1 MNKILK
7 LKTIALFFAM
17 LSLVNSQAF
26 AESVAQFES
35 NIINKYYKTS
45 LTDRYEN
52 DGINQEVAT
61 KLANFIESNSQS
73 FEYPFKNLLDK
84 NLLLLNYSPDRKL
97 KFYTFNISAG
107 GSMREFE
114 SYVQFKQGNKVITH
128 ALNDGGFIKAIRQTQ
143 LNNVPTYLISKTYI
157 GSGCEGQYGIQATQ
171 IKNAQYKSVNVFKT
185 KTKAL
190 DQINVRYDCNYY
202 PKNIEPFDMDRHYIR
217 VSPDLQKIDI
227 LVIKPSGELTQNNL
241 RYQKNNNNY
250 QYIGTAK

>member
-1 MNKILK
+1 MYKILK
-7 LKTIALFFAM
+7 LKIITLFFAM
-17 LSLVNSQAF
+17 LSLVNSQTF
-26 AESVAQFES
+26 AESVANFETD
-35 NIINKYYKTS
+35 IINQYYKTS

-52 DGINQEVAT
+52 DGINQEVAS
-61 KLANFIESNSQS
+61 KVANFIEINSQS

-143 LNNVPTYLISKTYI
+143 LNNVPTYLVSKTYI

-185 KTKAL
+185 KKKAL
-190 DQINVRYDCNYY
+190 DHINVAYDCNYY

-227 LVIKPSGELTQNNL
+227 LVIKPSGELTQNYL

-250 QYIGTAK
+250 KYTGTVK

>member
-1 MNKILK
+1 MYKILK

-17 LSLVNSQAF
+17 LSLVSSSTF
-26 AESVAQFES
+26 AESVAQFEN

-52 DGINQEVAT
+52 DGVNQEVAT
-61 KLANFIESNSQS
+61 KVANFIERNSQS

-114 SYVQFKQGNKVITH
+114 SYVQFKQGNKFITQ
-128 ALNDGGFIKAIRQTQ
+128 ALNDTGFIKAIRQTQ
-143 LNNVPTYLISKTYI
+143 LNNVPTYLVSRTYI
-157 GSGCEGQYGIQATQ
+157 GSSCEGQYGIQANQ
-171 IKNAQYKSVNVFKT
+171 INNNQYKSVKVFKT

-190 DQINVRYDCNYY
+190 DQININYDCHYY
-202 PKNIEPFDMDRHYIR
+202 LKNIQPFDMDGHYIR
-217 VSPDLQKIDI
+217 ISQNLKNIDI
-227 LVIKPSGELTQNNL
+227 LLIKPSGELTKNYL
-241 RYQKNNNNY
+241 RYQKTKNNY
-250 QYIGTAK
+250 QYIGTVK

>member
-1 MNKILK
+1 MYKILK
-7 LKTIALFFAM
+7 LKTVALFFAM
-17 LSLVNSQAF
+17 LSLVNSQTF
-26 AESVAQFES
+26 AESVANFETD
-35 NIINKYYKTS
+35 IINKYYKIR

-52 DGINQEVAT
+52 DGINQEVVS
-61 KLANFIESNSQS
+61 KVANFIEKNSQS

-84 NLLLLNYSPDRKL
+84 NLVLLNYSPDRKL

-114 SYVQFKQGNKVITH
+114 SYVQFKQGNKVITQ
-128 ALNDGGFIKAIRQTQ
+128 ALNDGGFIKAIRQTE
-143 LNNVPTYLISKTYI
+143 LNNVPTYLVSKTYI

-171 IKNAQYKSVNVFKT
+171 VENAQYKSVNVFKT

-217 VSPDLQKIDI
+217 VSADLQKIDI
-227 LVIKPSGELTQNNL
+227 LVIKPSGELTQNYL
-241 RYQKNNNNY
+241 RYQKTPNHY
-250 QYIGTAK
+250 QYVGTVK

>member
-1 MNKILK
+1 MNDSPHRKI
-7 LKTIALFFAM
+7 
-17 LSLVNSQAF
+17 
-26 AESVAQFES
+26 
-35 NIINKYYKTS
+35 
-45 LTDRYEN
+45 
-52 DGINQEVAT
+52 
-61 KLANFIESNSQS
+61 
-73 FEYPFKNLLDK
+73 
-84 NLLLLNYSPDRKL
+84 

-114 SYVQFKQGNKVITH
+114 SFVQFNQGTIVITH
-128 ALNDGGFIKAIRQTQ
+128 ALNGGGVIKAIRQTQ

-190 DQINVRYDCNYY
+190 DHINVAYDCNYY

-227 LVIKPSGELTQNNL
+227 LVIKPSGELTQNYL

>member
-1 MNKILK
+1 MYKILK

-17 LSLVNSQAF
+17 LSLVNSQTF
-26 AESVAQFES
+26 AKSVANFETD
-35 NIINKYYKTS
+35 IINQYYKIS

-52 DGINQEVAT
+52 DGINQEVAS
-61 KLANFIESNSQS
+61 KVANFIEKNLQS
-73 FEYPFKNLLDK
+73 FEYPFKNLIDK

-157 GSGCEGQYGIQATQ
+157 GSGCEGQYGIHATQ

-202 PKNIEPFDMDRHYIR
+202 PKNIEPFDMDRLYIR
-217 VSPDLQKIDI
+217 VSADLQKIDI
-227 LVIKPSGELTQNNL
+227 LVIKPSGELTQNYL
-241 RYQKNNNNY
+241 RYQKDNNNY
-250 QYIGTAK
+250 QYIGTVK